1 MTKIQKFVLAI
12 TLAIIAVA
20 WLREYCGGQATE
32 IAQLKEQLAKA
43 NTNVPLKHDTVYLH
57 KTDTVHDVVTSPV
70 IMAELKALRRQRSLD
85 EQTIKDLGLRL
96 KQLDA
101 MQTTVTET
109 KDSAR
114 AAYDHNFR
122 FFSYSDR
129 WSHLQFRLNDST
141 FYYNIRDSL
150 LFTVYH
156 EYRHRFLW
164 WRWGIKGYYVKAL
177 NFNPHTT
184 IIYNQYVKP
193 EK

>member
-1 MTKIQKFVLAI
+1 MTKNQKFVCGLV
-12 TLAIIAVA
+12 LAIILVA
-20 WLREYCGGQATE
+20 WLRECCSRHLSENAH
-32 IAQLKEQLAKA
+32 LNEQLAKA
-43 NTNVPLKHDTVYLH
+43 NTYVPLKRDTVYLH
-57 KTDTVHDVVTSPV
+57 KTDTVYEAVTSPV
-70 IMAELKALRRQRSLD
+70 ITAELKALRRQHMLD
-85 EQTIKDLGLRL
+85 EQTIWDLGLRL

-114 AAYDHNFR
+114 AAYDLNFR